1 MEIILGVVVVV
12 LAGAI
17 IGVFRYR
24 ARWLLLEKTP
34 APLLGVVMPQ
44 EEEDKK

>member
-12 LAGAI
+12 LASAI
-17 IGVFRYR
+17 IGVFRNR
-24 ARWLLLEKTP
+24 ARWLLLEKNTT
-34 APLLGVVMPQ
+34 PLLGVVMPL

>member
-1 MEIILGVVVVV
+1 MEIILAVVITV

-24 ARWLLLEKTP
+24 ARWLLFEKTQ

-44 EEEDKK
+44 EEEDTK